1 MRIRLWAAT
10 GGALLTAAVL
20 YAQAGQS
27 ADDAA
32 IRKQVDQFAA
42 SWNKGDAKAAAQF
55 FSDDGDYVSSTGQ
68 RGDGRAGVEKV
79 LTEQYTGV
87 YKGAT
92 LKNTVTSIRFL
103 KPDVAI
109 VNGTFEVSG
118 MQGPDGKALPVR
130 KGLSTI
136 VAVKQGDKWV
146 YAALRGMVP
155 APGTRRPTT

>member
-1 MRIRLWAAT
+1 MRIRPWTAM
-10 GGALLTAAVL
+10 GGALLTTAAL
-20 YAQAGQS
+20 YAQGGQS

-32 IRKQVDQFAA
+32 IRKQIDQFAA
-42 SWNKGDAKAAAQF
+42 SWNTGDAKATAQF

-68 RGDGRAGVEKV
+68 RGQGRAAVEKI
-79 LTEQYTGV
+79 LAEQFSGV

-92 LKNTVTSIRFL
+92 LKNTVASIRFL

-109 VNGTFEVSG
+109 VNGSFEVSG

-130 KGLSTI
+130 RGLSTM
-136 VAVKQGDKWV
+136 VAVKQGDKWL